1 MDSSTFQYFVHGVQL
16 DPGPPLAFG
25 GIGDSP
31 ANRIKPE
38 VPQRSAVL
46 TLDTIAFDEVSI
58 PPNPSWP
65 LNEPEIRNCF

>member
-1 MDSSTFQYFVHGVQL
+1 LDSSTFHYFVHGVQL

-38 VPQRSAVL
+38 VPHTAAVL
-46 TLDTIAFDEVSI
+46 RLDTIAFDDVSI
-58 PPNPSWP
+58 PLNPSRP
-65 LNEPEIRNCF
+65 LNEPVI